1 MCLIEKLVNRYWQG
15 KLHTLVQ
22 NLDNIE
28 IKDNYNYLS
37 LSCIL
42 SLNLKFKK
50 KNFFSTNK

>member
-28 IKDNYNYLS
+28 IKDNYIS
-37 LSCIL
+37 LSCIS
-42 SLNLKFKK
+42 SLNLKYKK
-50 KNFFSTNK
+50 KTFFSIIK